1 MIPLIILARIIEAFR
16 DAQDFN
22 RGSRDMTLE
31 WHLLKI
37 AQYGCWI
44 LAGVLY
50 TEHIQLMIA
59 LAIAWG
65 AFELSLRGFRK
76 IV

>member
-1 MIPLIILARIIEAFR
+1 MIYLIVTARIIEAFR

-22 RGSRDMTLE
+22 RAAQDMTLE
-31 WHLLKI
+31 WHLLKFT
-37 AQYGCWI
+37 QYGCWL
-44 LAGVLY
+44 LAGIVF
-50 TEHIQLMIA
+50 TSHIQLLIA